1 MTNPAFDPDD
11 VTSLTRRSI
20 TEQVVIAR
28 RNVAIAQAAEAAA
41 LAHALDYAC
50 SQGSSDADM
59 FERDIA
65 AEIAL
70 AARMSDRT
78 VQGHMNTAHDLVHR
92 FPATHQALA
101 AGEISRGHV
110 YAITRVGATFTDDE
124 TRAVFEA
131 DALHH
136 AANQTPGT
144 LSPIIEAIA
153 ERLNPEALTDR
164 HARAMKGRG
173 VRVCTRPDA
182 MSDLI
187 LSIPSVKANAIMNRT
202 TAIAL
207 TVKKDP
213 DNAGDDRGIDEIR
226 ADVLMD
232 LLLNGD
238 PTETTGGGITANV
251 TVALPVLT
259 VLGQSN
265 EPAILQGAGP
275 IPVDVALELAGTAS
289 GWDRVMTDPYTGCVM
304 AVDRYKPTKKMRR
317 FLVARDEHCRFPGC
331 RRPAM
336 NCDADH
342 TKAHAEGGPTCIC
355 NLECL
360 CRRHHTLKHSPGWS
374 LTQLSNGRIR
384 WGTPLGKYYNSDPPR
399 VVRFIPESPPGAP
412 PLSRVNPPPRVM
424 SSVDGAYRDAGTTAP
439 F

>member
-1 MTNPAFDPDD
+1 MSNPAFDLDD
-11 VTSLTRRSI
+11 VNSFTRRAI
-20 TEQVVIAR
+20 TNRVVLAKKK
-28 RNVAIAQAAEAAA
+28 VAIAQAEEAAA
-41 LAHALDYAC
+41 LAVAEEFARA
-50 SQGSSDADM
+50 QGSSDADL

-78 VQGHMNTAHDLVHR
+78 IQSQMLTAHDLVHR
-92 FPATHQALA
+92 FSATHDALA
-101 AGEISRGHV
+101 AGEIGRGHV
-110 YAITRVGATFTDDE
+110 YAITRVGATFITDDD
-124 TRAVFEA
+124 TRGLFEA

-136 AANQTPGT
+136 AVNQSPGT
-144 LSPIIEAIA
+144 LGPIIEAIA
-153 ERLNPEALTDR
+153 ERLNPEALADR
-164 HARAMKGRG
+164 HARAVKGRG

-187 LSIPSVKANAIMNRT
+187 LTVPSVKAAAIMNRS

-207 TVKKDP
+207 TIKNDTVKKDP
-213 DNAGDDRGIDEIR
+213 DNTDDDRGIDEIR

-238 PTETTGGGITANV
+238 PTESAGGGITATV

-259 VLGQSN
+259 VLGQSK
-265 EPAILQGAGP
+265 EPAMLQGSGP
-275 IPVDVALELAGTAS
+275 IPIDVAVELAGTAS
-289 GWDRVMTDPYTGCVM
+289 GWDRVMTDPYNGCVM
-304 AVDRYKPTKKMRR
+304 AVDRYKPSKKMRR

-336 NCDADH
+336 KCDQDH
-342 TKAHAEGGPTCIC
+342 TKAYAEGGATCIC
-355 NLECL
+355 NLESL

-399 VVRFIPESPPGAP
+399 VVRFIPETPPGAP
-412 PLSRVNPPPRVM
+412 PPRVNSAPLSDTNPP
-424 SSVDGAYRDAGTTAP
+424 

>member
-1 MTNPAFDPDD
+1 MSNPAFDLDD
-11 VTSLTRRSI
+11 VNSFTRRAI
-20 TEQVVIAR
+20 TNRVVLAKKR
-28 RNVAIAQAAEAAA
+28 VAIAQAEEAAA
-41 LAHALDYAC
+41 LAVAEEFARA
-50 SQGSSDADM
+50 QGASDADL

-65 AEIAL
+65 AEIGL

-78 VQGHMNTAHDLVHR
+78 IQSQMLTAHDLVHR
-92 FPATHQALA
+92 FSATHEALA
-101 AGEISRGHV
+101 AGEIGRGHV
-110 YAITRVGATFTDDE
+110 YAITRVGATFITDDD

-136 AANQTPGT
+136 AVAQSPGT
-144 LSPIIEAIA
+144 LGPIIEAIA
-153 ERLNPEALTDR
+153 ERLNPEALADR
-164 HARAMKGRG
+164 HARAVKGRG

-187 LSIPSVKANAIMNRT
+187 LSVPSVKAAAIMNRT

-213 DNAGDDRGIDEIR
+213 DNTDDERGIDEIR
-226 ADVLMD
+226 ADVLVD

-238 PTETTGGGITANV
+238 PTETTGGDIVATV
-251 TVALPVLT
+251 TVTIPVLT
-259 VLGQSN
+259 VLGQSK
-265 EPAILQGAGP
+265 EPAMLQGCGP
-275 IPVDVALELAGTAS
+275 IPIGVAVELAGTAS
-289 GWDRVMTDPYTGCVM
+289 GWDRVMTNPYTGCVM
-304 AVDRYKPTKKMRR
+304 AVDRYKPSKKMRR

-331 RRPAM
+331 RQPAM
-336 NCDADH
+336 KCDQDH
-342 TKAHAEGGPTCIC
+342 TKAYAKGGATCIC

-384 WGTPLGKYYNSDPPR
+384 WGTPLGKNYNSDPPR
-399 VVRFIPESPPGAP
+399 VVRFIPESPPP
-412 PLSRVNPPPRVM
+412 RVNPPPRL
-424 SSVDGAYRDAGTTAP
+424 SSSTQGAYRDSDTNPP